1 VDLTEARIGDLTE
14 DPSEARIATAAPVLP
29 SVVPK
34 ASAPAGARLDPPA
47 RVPTEL
53 PGPAAS
59 IATAVAGPWMPVEV
73 PGLAPHVRPDRS
85 R

>member
-1 VDLTEARIGDLTE
+1 MDRTEARTEYLTE
-14 DPSEARIATAAPVLP
+14 YLSEARIATAAPVLR

-34 ASAPAGARLDPPA
+34 ASAPAGARVDPPA
-47 RVPTEL
+47 RVPTER
-53 PGPAAS
+53 PAPAAS
-59 IATAVAGPWMPVEV
+59 TATAVEGPWMPVGV